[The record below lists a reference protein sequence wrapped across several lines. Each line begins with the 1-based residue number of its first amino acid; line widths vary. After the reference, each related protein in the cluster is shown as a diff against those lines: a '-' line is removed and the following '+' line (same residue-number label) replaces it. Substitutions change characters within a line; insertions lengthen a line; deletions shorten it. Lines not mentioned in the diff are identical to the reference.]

1 MEAGEFGA
9 GASGRVGVGDTGERP
24 RNEEWLRVALQAAE
38 CMERGEINKPNHRGN
53 TALMTAA
60 SHAYP

>member
-1 MEAGEFGA
+1 MERERRAGLERGI
-9 GASGRVGVGDTGERP
+9 RTGERP
-24 RNEEWLRVALQAAE
+24 RNKEWLRVALQAAE
-38 CMERGEINKPNHRGN
+38 FMERGEINKPNHRGN